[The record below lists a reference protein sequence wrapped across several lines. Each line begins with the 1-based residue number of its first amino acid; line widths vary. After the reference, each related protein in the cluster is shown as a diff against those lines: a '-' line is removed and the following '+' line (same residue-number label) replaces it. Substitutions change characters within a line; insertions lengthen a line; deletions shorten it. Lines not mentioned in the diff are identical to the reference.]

1 MAELLNISS
10 EDHRALY
17 LDENPN
23 NSYQTAINNADAV
36 WCTDWDNWKA
46 DEINEMLLHGYGQLS
61 TKDGPN
67 KGHASAISI
76 INHDH
81 DEFFNKDGLRTI
93 RNETTGC
100 TGRILR
106 QAYSISMVELAKSSS
121 PSQSRKL
128 EIFIAAPCFLEIY

>member
-1 MAELLNISS
+1 MESSFVAKQRSIEGLEWDKREGVAELLNISS

-46 DEINEMLLHGYGQLS
+46 DEINEMLLHGCQLS

-67 KGHASAISI
+67 KGHASVISN

-93 RNETTGC
+93 RNETTGYEKV
-100 TGRILR
+100 GSYGKPIR
-106 QAYSISMVELAKSSS
+106 
-121 PSQSRKL
+121 SQW
-128 EIFIAAPCFLEIY
+128 